1 MGGSS
6 GFTKIF
12 DFNNNLYDTPCTDLT
27 FNFGSKGICWGNP
40 FAGMGGF
47 FAMALRMA
55 RDAALLE
62 FKKYVERN
70 DPAVKLGN
78 RLSFLSKLACFNVPT
93 SAIAGA
99 LNVGLPPWFPITP
112 IAAVYHALGL
122 GVFLPSALLDSDG
135 IEGEKARLEIEGAGL
150 KLPEA
155 CRKKFQTTLAIPAS
169 NPEEEDSQVTRGR
182 IEREI
187 NSLREEMS
195 LKEEEAEELN
205 VEIRQLRFTLNR
217 NAAQEISLE
226 RKEERLQE
234 ININISSLEAAI
246 EDLEQELSSL

>member
-1 MGGSS
+1 M
-6 GFTKIF
+6 
-12 DFNNNLYDTPCTDLT
+12 
-27 FNFGSKGICWGNP
+27 
-40 FAGMGGF
+40 
-47 FAMALRMA
+47 
-55 RDAALLE
+55 
-62 FKKYVERN
+62 
-70 DPAVKLGN
+70 
-78 RLSFLSKLACFNVPT
+78 
-93 SAIAGA
+93 
-99 LNVGLPPWFPITP
+99 
-112 IAAVYHALGL
+112 
-122 GVFLPSALLDSDG
+122 
-135 IEGEKARLEIEGAGL
+135 
-150 KLPEA
+150 
-155 CRKKFQTTLAIPAS
+155 
-169 NPEEEDSQVTRGR
+169 TRGR